1 MAVIVTYN
9 PDLRRLSQNI
19 EAVELQVNGVLV
31 FDNAS
36 ANAGEL
42 ERLLSDKSCI
52 FHLDGENVGLSKAL
66 NALCSIACGLGATH
80 ALLLDQDSV
89 AGEGM
94 VRTLIARSSG
104 DVAMASPQIVDR
116 NKGEGFEAGRPDEFP
131 KRAITSGALV
141 SLRAWNKVG
150 SFDERLFVDWVDYE
164 FCANLRAHGYRIAR
178 ANGVMLLHEMGRRE
192 FAFSLPLPGRGARF
206 FYRTNHPLSRQ
217 RDKARSWAIVRR
229 KYGWSR
235 IGVEERAY
243 IAAVAMRDLLLER
256 DRLSVLKAF
265 LQGARSGR
273 KAYAESER
281 VGGIVK

>member
-1 MAVIVTYN
+1 MIVAYN

-19 EAVELQVNGVLV
+19 DAVEHQVDAILV

-36 ANAGEL
+36 ANAREL
-42 ERLLSDKSCI
+42 ERLLSDKGCI
-52 FHLDGENVGLSKAL
+52 FHLNGENVGLSKAL
-66 NALCSIACGLGATH
+66 NVLCSIACGLGATH
-80 ALLLDQDSV
+80 VLLLDQDSI
-89 AGEGM
+89 AGAGM
-94 VRTLIARSSG
+94 VRALMACVSS

-131 KRAITSGALV
+131 KRVITSGALV
-141 SLRAWNKVG
+141 FLRVWSEVG
-150 SFDERLFVDWVDYE
+150 GFDERLFVDWVDYE

-192 FAFSLPLPGRGARF
+192 LAFSLPLPGRGARR
-206 FYRTNHPLSRQ
+206 FYRTNHALSRQ

-243 IAAVAMRDLLLER
+243 IASIAMRDLLIER
-256 DRLSVLKAF
+256 ERLSVLKAF

-273 KAYAESER
+273 RVYAESKR
-281 VGGIVK
+281 LGGIAK